1 MSTPVMTTTSAIRL
15 GVGRD
20 AQKSAS
26 CLRNAR
32 AFSGIFS
39 YFQPL
44 NLHAP
49 ELVERVDDLV
59 PDATHELQLDICLA
73 KRKHRAV
80 NVVGGSGRE
89 SLAGGLALI
98 DSLVGRGCCRLEH
111 LPEQVCPLARD
122 LVGLDG
128 CCLALG

>member
-1 MSTPVMTTTSAIRL
+1 TPVTTTTSAMRL

-20 AQKSAS
+20 AQKSAN

-32 AFSGIFS
+32 AFSGIF
-39 YFQPL
+39 YFRPL
-44 NLHAP
+44 NLHPP
-49 ELVERVDDLV
+49 ELVKRVDDLV
-59 PDATHELQLDICLA
+59 PDAAHELQLDICLA

-80 NVVGGSGRE
+80 NVVRGTSRE

-98 DSLVGRGCCRLEH
+98 DTLVGGRGRGLQH

-122 LVGLDG
+122 LVGLERRRF
-128 CCLALG
+128 